1 LRTLL
6 LISVFLTQFAAK
18 GQVSVL
24 SGVYQGQSLYIQNP
38 YLISEGKFCIDT
50 IRVNNLD
57 IYTNPQISAVKL
69 HFGKEMLFTPV
80 MVMIKHNENCKPKF
94 INPEAI
100 LYHSSFKF
108 DSLTVNDSLISWH
121 SKGEKIEGLYSVEKL
136 NGTYWQSVNTINP
149 KGQFEGSSYVYYPE
163 FDQGGNRFRIKYSLP
178 DNRYIYSQEV
188 ELFYYADQ
196 ITFSPKSVI
205 DQMTLSQYAD
215 YKIMD
220 SKRNVIL
227 SGSGQVV
234 PLRKLKRGDYFI
246 YLEGATE
253 SSAGTFQFN
262 KK

>member
-1 LRTLL
+1 MRTLL
-6 LISVFLTQFAAK
+6 IISFFLSQFTAK
-18 GQVSVL
+18 SQESVL
-24 SGVYQGQSLYIQNP
+24 SGVYQGQNLYIQNP
-38 YLISEGKFCIDT
+38 YLVSEDKFCIDT
-50 IRVNNLD
+50 IRVNDQD
-57 IYTNPQISAVKL
+57 IYTNPQLSAVKL
-69 HFGKEMLFTPV
+69 HFDKEMLFTPV
-80 MVMIKHNENCKPKF
+80 MVKIKHNENCKPKF

-108 DSLTVNDSLISWH
+108 DSLTLTDSLIRWH
-121 SKGEKIEGLYSVEKL
+121 TKGEKREGLYNVEKL
-136 NGTYWQSVNTINP
+136 NGTYWQSVNTIKP
-149 KGQFEGSSYVYYPE
+149 KGQFEGTSYVYYPE

-188 ELFYYADQ
+188 ELFYHTQ
-196 ITFSPKSVI
+196 PITFSPKSVI

-220 SKRNVIL
+220 SKRNVL
-227 SGSGQVV
+227 VSGSGKVI